1 MSSRI
6 VYVGNLPLDIKH
18 RELEDLFY
26 KYGRIRN
33 VDLKLPP
40 RPPGFAF
47 VEFDDPRDAMDA
59 VRGRDGYEFF
69 GNRLRVEVSHGG
81 GRGYYRSRGSATYG
95 MSRRTEYR
103 VIVTGLPNSCSWQ
116 DLKDHMRK
124 AGDVTFAQVKRPSKG
139 QRKVMRDRD
148 GMMGLVDYASYED
161 MKHAI
166 RKLDDSE
173 FRNPFDKAYIRVRED
188 RGGRYSVSR
197 SLSMSRSRS
206 RSRSR
211 SGTRSRSRSRS
222 RGRDQSMSSRGRSK
236 SRSRSLSARSM
247 SKERS
252 ISRSDDQV
260 NGKTRSASQS
270 VSRSPAR
277 SVSPDKS

>member
-1 MSSRI
+1 MPSEAGTDMS
-6 VYVGNLPLDIKH
+6 
-18 RELEDLFY
+18 
-26 KYGRIRN
+26 
-33 VDLKLPP
+33 
-40 RPPGFAF
+40 
-47 VEFDDPRDAMDA
+47 
-59 VRGRDGYEFF
+59 FF

-124 AGDVTFAQVKRPSKG
+124 AGDVTFAQ
-139 QRKVMRDRD
+139 VMRDRD

>member
-1 MSSRI
+1 MRDRERDRDYRRGEGREHDTSGRI
-6 VYVGNLPLDIKH
+6 VYVGNLPLDVKH

-59 VRGRDGYEFF
+59 VRGRDGYEFL

-81 GRGYYRSRGSATYG
+81 GRGYYRSQGSATYG
-95 MSRRTEYR
+95 MSRRTEFR
-103 VIVTGLPNSCSWQ
+103 IIVTGLPSSCSWQ

-124 AGDVTFAQVKRPSKG
+124 AGDVTFAQVMRPSRGYDKG
-139 QRKVMRDRD
+139 MRDRD

-161 MKHAI
+161 MKHAV

-173 FRNPFDKAYIRVRED
+173 FRNPFDKSFIRVRED
-188 RGGRYSVSR
+188 RGGRSPRSPRSPVS
-197 SLSMSRSRS
+197 SRSRS
-206 RSRSR
+206 RSHSR
-211 SGTRSRSRSRS
+211 TRSRSRCD
-222 RGRDQSMSSRGRSK
+222 G
-236 SRSRSLSARSM
+236 
-247 SKERS
+247 S
-252 ISRSDDQV
+252 ISA
-260 NGKTRSASQS
+260 NQS
-270 VSRSPAR
+270 C
-277 SVSPDKS
+277 